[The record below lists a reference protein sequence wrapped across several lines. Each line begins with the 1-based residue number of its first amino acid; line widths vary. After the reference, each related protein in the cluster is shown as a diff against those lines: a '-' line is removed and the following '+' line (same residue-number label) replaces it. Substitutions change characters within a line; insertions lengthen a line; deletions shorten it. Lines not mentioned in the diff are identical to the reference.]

1 MGPSPTF
8 APPGDITLSRIPK
21 DCASTWALME
31 STSDRGLSNSIRA
44 FASRIMAKPHST
56 GHPWSALQILIWW
69 QVPAQRS
76 SVPPV
81 LRKPSFSTPN
91 HKAWTDLVLLSA
103 QTYSLTVL
111 WSGSQIKTLHLSLLL
126 SPSVWVHLLSGR
138 DQTALSQARLGSAP
152 VSALSS
158 HLDKSLTLFPT
169 HNPLRSS

>member
-1 MGPSPTF
+1 MGPSPIF
-8 APPGDITLSRIPK
+8 APPGDITLSQIPK
-21 DCASTWALME
+21 DCTSTWALME

-44 FASRIMAKPHST
+44 FASRIMAKLHST

-69 QVPAQRS
+69 QVPAQHS

-91 HKAWTDLVLLSA
+91 HKVWTDLVLLSA

-111 WSGSQIKTLHLSLLL
+111 WSGSQIKTLHLPLLL
-126 SPSVWVHLLSGR
+126 SPSVWVHLWKRSDSPITGSPWLCSCLSFVLTPR
-138 DQTALSQARLGSAP
+138 Q
-152 VSALSS
+152 
-158 HLDKSLTLFPT
+158 SLTLFPT